1 MRGEAVP
8 NISPISNP
16 CSRGQFE
23 KINGSSS
30 SFDNSRDMEKSSV
43 KILIGEPSFS
53 IFILPKNIFQ
63 EIKII

>member
-43 KILIGEPSFS
+43 KILIGGQVSLYLF
-53 IFILPKNIFQ
+53 FQ
-63 EIKII
+63 RISSRR